1 MMQPKIVSR
10 EEWLEARIEHLRRE
24 KELTRARDRLLEER
38 RQLSWVRV
46 EEDYVFETEE
56 GPRRL
61 ADLFEGRSQLF
72 VQHFML
78 TPGSEHICPGCSA
91 SADNVDA
98 ARRHFEHADLSFVA
112 VSRATLPQILAAKRR
127 MGWTFNWVSSA
138 STSFNYDYGVS
149 FTPEQIA
156 AGTASYN
163 YGSMSSPFEDFHG
176 DSVFARDETGRVYHT
191 YSTYGRG
198 PEGLL
203 TAFAY
208 LDMVP
213 KGRNEADGIMNWLR
227 LHDEYDHGREA
238 DHCCGASE
246 AAE

>member
-1 MMQPKIVSR
+1 MQPKVVSR
-10 EEWLEARIEHLRRE
+10 EAWLEARIEHLRKE

-38 RQLSWVRV
+38 RALPWVEV
-46 EEDYVFETEE
+46 ETDYVFTTEQ
-56 GPRRL
+56 GPKRL
-61 ADLFEGRSQLF
+61 AELFQGRSQLF

-78 TPGSEHICPGCSA
+78 APGSDHICPGCAS

-112 VSRATLPQILAAKRR
+112 VSRAPLDQILAAKRR
-127 MGWTFNWVSSA
+127 MGWTFDWVSSA
-138 STSFNYDYGVS
+138 GTSFNYDYGVS

-163 YGSMSSPFEDFHG
+163 YGSMISPFEDFHG
-176 DSVFARDETGRVYHT
+176 DSVFAKDEAGRVYHT

-208 LDMVP
+208 LDMAP
-213 KGRNEADGIMNWLR
+213 KGRNEADGIMNWVR
-227 LHDEYDHGREA
+227 LHDEYEDEPA
-238 DHCCGASE
+238 AEPCCGARQ